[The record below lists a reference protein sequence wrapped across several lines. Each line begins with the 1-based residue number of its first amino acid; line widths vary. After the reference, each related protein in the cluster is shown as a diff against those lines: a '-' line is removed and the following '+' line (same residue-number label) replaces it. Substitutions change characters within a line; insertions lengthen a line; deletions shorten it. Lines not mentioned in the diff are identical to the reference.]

1 MIKFIRDNLQQYG
14 VLLIL
19 IFGVCLT
26 LAGILLTIAQRQAS
40 KINIPDNADFV
51 TTLQNVP
58 FYVVLGIDL
67 LDLALDFLATPIT
80 WVFLDQMGLKALRNV
95 SAIEAVI
102 PGTQVIP
109 TLTFAWIA
117 VNVFGVRF

>member
-1 MIKFIRDNLQQYG
+1 MIPFIRDNLQQYG
-14 VLLIL
+14 VLLVL

-40 KINIPDNADFV
+40 KINIPDGANLV

-80 WVFLDQMGLKALRNV
+80 WVFLDQMGLKALRNI

-102 PGTQVIP
+102 PGTQFIP
-109 TLTFAWIA
+109 TLSFAWIA
-117 VNVFGVRF
+117 VNIFGVRF

>member
-1 MIKFIRDNLQQYG
+1 MIPFIRDNLQQYG
-14 VLLIL
+14 VLLVL

-40 KINIPDNADFV
+40 KINIPDGANLV

-80 WVFLDQMGLKALRNV
+80 WVFLGSVD
-95 SAIEAVI
+95 I
-102 PGTQVIP
+102 
-109 TLTFAWIA
+109 
-117 VNVFGVRF
+117 